1 MLVTKGIEPG
11 PGEEHQAIDVRPDA
25 RTFRALTED
34 LHRIRSYVRDEVA
47 GAGLPSEVVA
57 DLVLAVSEACANAAL
72 YSEGSEIRVQID
84 IARGRVE
91 VRVEDEG
98 VFKARIPIPSID
110 GRGGRGIPLM
120 IALMDEVSI
129 HEGNQGAPGTV
140 VRLVKYAA

>member
-1 MLVTKGIEPG
+1 MRVSSGRERG
-11 PGEEHQAIDVRPDA
+11 PEAQ
-25 RTFRALTED
+25 TFRAQTED
-34 LHRIRSYVRDEVA
+34 LHRIRAYVRDEVTRA
-47 GAGLPSEVVA
+47 GVPDAVVG

-84 IARGRVE
+84 IAKGRVE

-98 VFKARIPIPSID
+98 VFKARIPIPAID

-129 HEGNQGAPGTV
+129 REGNSDAPGTV